1 MAQREKN
8 LGCVQSELSIMFGL
22 NLCDQILNNRKKF
35 PADCLNMVEY
45 LQKKKSYL
53 SLIFGFSLKK
63 VMVIMYPMLKAR
75 DLTCRSVFKRL
86 RTHQE
91 KERQGEITVERRAL
105 LIMIR
110 VACIIG
116 RLIKINRIYCE
127 VLSINIFFV

>member
-1 MAQREKN
+1 MEEGTDRVKCLAQEHNAQFRSQREKN
-8 LGCVQSELSIMFGL
+8 LGCVQSESSIMFGL

-35 PADCLNMVEY
+35 PADCLNMVEH
-45 LQKKKSYL
+45 LQKKKAYL

-91 KERQGEITVERRAL
+91 KRET
-105 LIMIR
+105 
-110 VACIIG
+110 G
-116 RLIKINRIYCE
+116 RNYC
-127 VLSINIFFV
+127 

>member
-1 MAQREKN
+1 
-8 LGCVQSELSIMFGL
+8 
-22 NLCDQILNNRKKF
+22 
-35 PADCLNMVEY
+35 MVEY

-91 KERQGEITVERRAL
+91 KGRQGDREKLLLKDSAL

-116 RLIKINRIYCE
+116 RLIKINRI
-127 VLSINIFFV
+127 L

>member
-8 LGCVQSELSIMFGL
+8 LGCVQSESSIMFGL

-35 PADCLNMVEY
+35 PADCLNMVEH

-63 VMVIMYPMLKAR
+63 VMVIMYPMLKSR

-91 KERQGEITVERRAL
+91 KGRQGEITVERRRAFNNDPRGL
-105 LIMIR
+105 HYW
-110 VACIIG
+110 VFNQNKQNTVKC
-116 RLIKINRIYCE
+116 YP
-127 VLSINIFFV
+127 